1 MDPVSGDFWDLG
13 AWIARGGVVFL
24 TVLNGV
30 LLLAENAT
38 INLMPA
44 DLHAIGRRR
53 PRSAQRLSVMRRNR
67 FLLWVSVRT
76 TSALLLFIP
85 FCLAATVVGDS
96 MALLVGTR
104 YGGVLVAMG
113 MLAVLYTVFARM
125 LPRKF
130 ASTHSRQA
138 ARRLERLLYVQYVL
152 MMPLSRIYE
161 RMLSPEEHQ
170 AWREPAAGDVAVIEA
185 VQQAPAGAIDATDVK
200 MITNVIEL
208 GDRTVRQVMTPRPDI
223 IAVSADT
230 PLHQAL
236 HTANTHGLSR
246 LPVYADSFDSVL
258 GVLHVR
264 DGVASLLDDA
274 PPPPLRTLARPPL
287 VVPDSKFVD
296 RLLREMQAANIH
308 LAIVVN
314 EYGDTAGL
322 VTIEDLLEEIVGEIE
337 DEYDTADTPIEQVG
351 PGQARV
357 AASLPIDTLNAELDL
372 ALSVDDMHT
381 TVGGLAFSA
390 FGRIP
395 DIGESV
401 TVDGVRLRVLALRD
415 TRITRL
421 EVTRLDPADA

>member
-1 MDPVSGDFWDLG
+1 MDPVSGDFRDLG
-13 AWIARGGVVFL
+13 TWIAWGAVVFL
-24 TVLNGV
+24 TVFNGA

-38 INLMPA
+38 INLTPA
-44 DLHAIGRRR
+44 DLRAIGRCR
-53 PRSAQRLSVMRRNR
+53 PGSAQRLSVMRRNR
-67 FLLWVSVRT
+67 FLLWVSVRI
-76 TSALLLFIP
+76 SAGLLLFIP
-85 FCLAATVVGDS
+85 FCLAATVVGDN
-96 MALLVGTR
+96 MALLVETR

-113 MLAVLYTVFARM
+113 MLGLMYTVFARI
-125 LPRKF
+125 LPRKLS
-130 ASTHSRQA
+130 ATHSPQA
-138 ARRLERLLYVQYVL
+138 ARRLERLLYAQYIL

-161 RMLSPEEHQ
+161 RMLSPQEHQ
-170 AWREPAAGDVAVIEA
+170 AWREPAAGDAAVIEA

-200 MITNVIEL
+200 MITNVIQL

-223 IAVSADT
+223 VAVAADT
-230 PLHQAL
+230 PLHDAL

-246 LPVYADSFDSVL
+246 LPVYADSLDSVL

-274 PPPPLRTLARPPL
+274 PPPPLRRLARPPL
-287 VVPDSKFVD
+287 VIPDSKFVD
-296 RLLREMQAANIH
+296 RLLREMQTDNVH

-337 DEYDTADTPIEQVG
+337 DEYDTADTPIERLR

-357 AASLPIDTLNAELDL
+357 AASLPIDTLNAELGL
-372 ALSVDDMHT
+372 ALPIGDVY

-395 DIGESV
+395 DIGEAV
-401 TVDGVRLRVLALRD
+401 TVAGVRLRVLALRD